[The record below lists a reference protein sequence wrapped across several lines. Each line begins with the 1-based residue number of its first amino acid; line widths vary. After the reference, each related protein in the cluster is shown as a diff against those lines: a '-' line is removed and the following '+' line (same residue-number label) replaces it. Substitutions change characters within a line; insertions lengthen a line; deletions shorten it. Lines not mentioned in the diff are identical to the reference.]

1 MPGVQLVAI
10 SALILLLLPIVILE
24 WESYRVPDWLYMLLA
39 GSGVVFSLLQFGFGT
54 AIIALLTAALCLL
67 LIGSGVAYMRRAWK
81 LRFLSGGQIKL
92 LAAGSAWLGPVG
104 AILMLILAI
113 LSFTIFVLILRVRKK
128 TILRPDSE
136 AIAAIAILVI
146 QVHQGLA
153 TF

>member
-1 MPGVQLVAI
+1 MPGLQLLAI
-10 SALILLLLPIVILE
+10 AILILLLLPIVILE

-39 GSGVVFSLLQFGFGT
+39 GSGVIFSLLQFGFGT
-54 AIIALLTAALCLL
+54 AVVALLTAALCLL
-67 LIGSGVAYMRRAWK
+67 LIGGGVAYMRRTWK

-113 LSFTIFVLILRVRKK
+113 ISFILFVLILRIRKK

-146 QVHQGLA
+146 QVHQGSA